1 MMSKSSAARL
11 SEPTPTPSA
20 SACGAADELLRASA
34 ECVHQH
40 ERLGRALELACSDGE
55 LRHVAQCTELAHT
68 YLQTT
73 TAAYDKTA
81 TAAPEAK
88 DQAWWHTANA
98 MWNASNRFLQRT
110 AGTDHVSRL
119 AGKHAKDKLAELAM
133 EYELERSALL
143 ALKHAVEEFGAAR
156 TAK

>member
-1 MMSKSSAARL
+1 MSKSSAARL
-11 SEPTPTPSA
+11 SEPIPTPSA
-20 SACGAADELLRASA
+20 SACGAADALLRASG

-55 LRHVAQCTELAHT
+55 LQHVAQCTELAHA

-88 DQAWWHTANA
+88 DQGWWHAANGLWDA
-98 MWNASNRFLQRT
+98 GRRYLQRT

-119 AGKHAKDKLAELAM
+119 AGKHSREKLAELAM
-133 EYELERSALL
+133 EYELERSALM
-143 ALKHAVEEFGAAR
+143 ALKRAVEEYGTSR
-156 TAK
+156 TSK